1 MTSVIS
7 VSLFPLFDMLNTFG
21 LVTCK
26 IYRIANAKNCGASRD
41 AAFLV
46 NTSRK
51 IQQIPAVVCAVV
63 CTASLSVQSVT
74 TAPVVPG
81 HLEENENTRIPRND
95 DLANTYQDDVNTAV
109 LIRSQANG
117 SLSVTL
123 DVSYSATSHNSA
135 LIHVKLDF
143 GVQVL
148 N

>member
-1 MTSVIS
+1 ME
-7 VSLFPLFDMLNTFG
+7 FPTD
-21 LVTCK
+21 
-26 IYRIANAKNCGASRD
+26 
-41 AAFLV
+41 
-46 NTSRK
+46 
-51 IQQIPAVVCAVV
+51 PAVVCAVV
-63 CTASLSVQSVT
+63 CTALLSVQSVI

-81 HLEENENTRIPRND
+81 HLQRTRTRGYLEMRPGQQS
-95 DLANTYQDDVNTAV
+95 YQDDVNLAV

-143 GVQVL
+143 VVQVL

>member
-1 MTSVIS
+1 M
-7 VSLFPLFDMLNTFG
+7 
-21 LVTCK
+21 
-26 IYRIANAKNCGASRD
+26 
-41 AAFLV
+41 
-46 NTSRK
+46 
-51 IQQIPAVVCAVV
+51 V

-123 DVSYSATSHNSA
+123 YVLCRHKSH
-135 LIHVKLDF
+135 LCLDP
-143 GVQVL
+143 
-148 N
+148 